1 VSTGT
6 IYYNLFTYYTII
18 IAKWVFLVNLLFLL
32 CFCVGFLQHF
42 LLYAYIVAFSAF
54 LVNRKKR
61 AKTALFG

>member
-1 VSTGT
+1 MGIFGQPLV
-6 IYYNLFTYYTII
+6 F
-18 IAKWVFLVNLLFLL
+18 AVFL
-32 CFCVGFLQHF
+32 CGFLQHF